1 MQGKPDPRDVRI
13 PSGHADP
20 PYPRTSYAWYV
31 VAVLMVI
38 HVFSFIDRQILG
50 LLVEPIKADLGISD
64 TQMSYLMGFS
74 FALFYTLFGIPIG
87 RLADS
92 KSRRAIIAAAL
103 GFWSLMTAGCGI
115 VTRYWHFVLMRMGVG
130 VGEGALSPSAFS
142 LIADYFP
149 KERLATAV
157 SLYSTGIYFGGG
169 LAFVLVAQIIGAA
182 SGSEGYVLP
191 LIGEIR
197 PWQVVFFAIGLPG
210 IAATSLLLTVR
221 EPIRRGVK
229 HLRRPDGS
237 LQPVQAPL
245 RDVGRY
251 LTANRRTILCHNL
264 GFALLAFSAYGA
276 SSWIPAFMIRTHGW
290 TEQRV
295 GNAFGIMIMTLG
307 TLGVLSGG
315 VIADLLARRGVRSA
329 KIWSGF
335 IAAVIWF
342 PFGVAFPLLEN
353 QTLVVAALA
362 MSIYCSSMPFGCA
375 AAAIQEVMP
384 SNMRAQASALY
395 LFITNLIGL
404 GLGPSSVAWCTDYL
418 FRDESM
424 VRYSLLIVGVAAH
437 IGSAAFLYAGT
448 RSFGRSLDHLEAHV
462 QAQASA

>member
-1 MQGKPDPRDVRI
+1 MQDTPANTGKQNPTE
-13 PSGHADP
+13 AAP
-20 PYPRTSYAWYV
+20 PYPGAAYAWYV
-31 VAVLMVI
+31 VSVLMVI

-50 LLVEPIKADLGISD
+50 LLVEPIKADLDISD

-103 GFWSLMTAGCGI
+103 GFWSLMTAGCGV
-115 VTRYWHFVLMRMGVG
+115 VTRYWQFVLMRMGVG

-169 LAFVLVAQIIGAA
+169 LAFVIVAQIIGAA
-182 SGSEGYVLP
+182 SGSEAYVMP

-210 IAATSLLLTVR
+210 IAATTLLLTVR
-221 EPIRRGVK
+221 EPFRRGVK
-229 HLRRPDGS
+229 HFRLPDGS
-237 LQPVQAPL
+237 LQPVQAPI
-245 RDVGRY
+245 REVAGY
-251 LTANRRTILCHNL
+251 LKANRRTILCHNL

-276 SSWIPAFMIRTHGW
+276 NSWIPSFMVRTHGW
-290 TEQRV
+290 TEQQV
-295 GNAFGIMIMTLG
+295 GNAVGIMIMTLG
-307 TLGVLSGG
+307 TTGVLCGG
-315 VIADLLARRGVRSA
+315 MIADALARRGVRAS
-329 KIWSGF
+329 KVWSGF

-342 PFGVAFPLLEN
+342 PFGIAFPLLEDDRMMI
-353 QTLVVAALA
+353 AALA
-362 MSIYCSSMPFGCA
+362 GSVFCASMPFGCA

-404 GLGPSSVAWCTDYL
+404 GLGPSSVAWCTDYF
-418 FRDESM
+418 FRDEAM
-424 VRYSLLIVGVAAH
+424 IRYSLLIVGVVAH
-437 IGSAAFLYAGT
+437 IGSAAFLYAGCKP
-448 RSFGRSLDHLEAHV
+448 FAHSLDHLEAHV
-462 QAQASA
+462 QAQGSA